1 MIKEVA
7 DITIKLNEVEEVDL
21 DVIEEFLQ
29 DKKIKY
35 EVIKF
40 ENEKTID
47 TRSEEDKWFDYDMQR
62 GFDEAR
68 GDL

>member
-7 DITIKLNEVEEVDL
+7 DITIKLKELEDVEF

-29 DKKIKY
+29 DKNIKY

-40 ENEKTID
+40 EDYTID
-47 TRSEEDKWFDYDMQR
+47 TRSEYDKQFDYEMQR
-62 GFDEAR
+62 GFDRAR
-68 GDL
+68 GED